1 MTLMYRRIVLFAFFA
16 GLFGLASPANSVT
29 LPASH
34 TTLAGAEVV
43 SFPSGKLTLRG
54 TLYKPEGK
62 GPFPA
67 VVYNHGSAPG
77 MLSKMAFEALGPIF
91 ARHGWV
97 FFGPYRRGQGL
108 SASAGPYI
116 GDEIEAAQK
125 KGGISAAAAT
135 MVRLLETDHLND
147 QLAALAWLRA
157 QNFVKPDQIAVAG
170 TSFGGIETVLGAER
184 ASYCAAV
191 DSSGASESWS
201 EAPELQALMTRA
213 VRNSRAP
220 IFFFQAKNDYDLSP
234 SRKLSAVMKGAGK
247 EFEMK
252 IYPPFGKSVQDGH
265 TFGYFGS
272 AVWSAD
278 VFRFLDKHCRRGQ

>member
-1 MTLMYRRIVLFAFFA
+1 MADMVSKGFALLSFLLFLMLPSSA
-16 GLFGLASPANSVT
+16 ASREP
-29 LPASH
+29 
-34 TTLAGAEVV
+34 EVV
-43 SFPSGKLTLRG
+43 SFRSGAITLQG
-54 TLYKPEGK
+54 TLYKPAGK

-77 MLSKMAFEALGPIF
+77 MLSKQALEVLGPVF

-116 GDEIEAAQK
+116 GDEIAEAKK
-125 KGGISAAAAT
+125 KGGMTAGAAT

-147 QLAALAWLRA
+147 QLAALAWLRT
-157 QNFVKPDQIAVAG
+157 QSFVDPDRVAVAG
-170 TSFGGIETVLGAER
+170 NSFGGIEVVLGAER

-191 DSSGASESWS
+191 DSGGAAQSW
-201 EAPELQALMTRA
+201 EDAPEVQALMTRA

-220 IFFFQAKNDYDLSP
+220 IFFFQAENDYDLSP
-234 SRKLSAVMKGAGK
+234 SLKLSAAMKDAGK
-247 EFEMK
+247 EFEIK
-252 IYPPFGKSVQDGH
+252 IYPPYGKSTQDGH

-272 AVWSAD
+272 SVWGAD
-278 VFRFLDKHCRRGQ
+278 VIRFLDQHCRK

>member
-234 SRKLSAVMKGAGK
+234 SRMLSAVMKGAGK